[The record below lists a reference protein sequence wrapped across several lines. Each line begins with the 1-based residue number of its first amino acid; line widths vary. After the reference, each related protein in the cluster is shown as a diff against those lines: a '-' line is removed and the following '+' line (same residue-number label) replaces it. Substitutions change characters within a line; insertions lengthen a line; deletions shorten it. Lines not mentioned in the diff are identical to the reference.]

1 MAVCG
6 GLKRPGAEQFGEMF
20 GRTYGP
26 TSLQIPSARQT
37 EAKRVLTRHCWL
49 ATCGGKSLEECCN
62 TTASSV
68 LGFLVAPKAFRRRD
82 QTPLGTLLELHQAES
97 SRTLSAQHSAEETK
111 AGSFASFRA
120 VSSLLYFD
128 FVRPPLHTSSI
139 QLKVK
144 RHLGNIPRFQ
154 DSRLL
159 LAVYYKGSL

>member
-1 MAVCG
+1 MDQHHC
-6 GLKRPGAEQFGEMF
+6 RPTEQERQRQKGSRPDTVGSPRVGESPW
-20 GRTYGP
+20 RSAATRQLLLR
-26 TSLQIPSARQT
+26 SVSSWLQRLS
-37 EAKRVLTRHCWL
+37 
-49 ATCGGKSLEECCN
+49 
-62 TTASSV
+62 
-68 LGFLVAPKAFRRRD
+68 FRRRD